1 MMIRSTSL
9 VKKWFNHTLK
19 KLTLPLSSMILTLLL
34 VYLWQQSIM
43 INVSIFIRAI
53 HQTMR
58 ILLDLEALSDQTTWD
73 SSQYHKVQGFI
84 YDKLIANTE
93 FKNIHNLKTY
103 KLFCFSNIFPPSLVR
118 NGELRHLLFSSP
130 NNQLVYSVFSHIRE
144 NLMSD
149 KIVNIGEQQYH
160 IKALELL
167 ETKITD
173 NRCIIRTSTPVS
185 IRIPERAYSN
195 YNISKDEQKDKFM
208 YWRSS
213 LPQEIF
219 LTLIMN
225 NMKSKFEHFY
235 KRRID
240 NNIESIVGPLAMIKE
255 VVIHIPIENYTIKVP
270 ASFWRLYFDNL
281 HNEFR
286 RRFLSFILDT
296 GIGERNSAGLGFLN
310 VEEGARTIC
319 LARV

>member
-1 MMIRSTSL
+1 
-9 VKKWFNHTLK
+9 
-19 KLTLPLSSMILTLLL
+19 
-34 VYLWQQSIM
+34 M
-43 INVSIFIRAI
+43 INVSLFIRAM

-93 FKNIHNLKTY
+93 FKNIHSLKTY
-103 KLFCFSNIFPPSLVR
+103 KLFCFSNIFPPTLVK

-130 NNQLVYSVFSHIRE
+130 NNQLVYSVFSRIRE
-144 NLMSD
+144 NLISD
-149 KIVNIGEQQYH
+149 KVVTIGEQQYR
-160 IKALELL
+160 IKGLELL
-167 ETKITD
+167 ETIITD

-185 IRIPERAYSN
+185 VRIPERSYSD
-195 YNISKDEQKDKFM
+195 YDISKEEQKERFM
-208 YWRSS
+208 YWRSNLS
-213 LPQEIF
+213 QDIF
-219 LTLIMN
+219 LALIMN

-235 KRRID
+235 RRRI
-240 NNIESIVGPLAMIKE
+240 NNIESIIGSLALIKE
-255 VVIHIPIENYTIKVP
+255 VVIHIPLDDYTIKVP

-286 RRFLSFILDT
+286 RRFLNFILDT